1 EILLL
6 AGGTV
11 HAAGA
16 EHVDGA
22 QQSAVFVG
30 IVGRGI
36 LDEDDVPTLDQSAEL
51 LGGGVDGLLGS
62 EGGVGLTLGLD
73 VGQTQQADLDGLG
86 AGLQSQGR
94 GARACL
100 LSSCSVGLR
109 IWADESPKCVVR
121 RAVGGN
127 RAAAA
132 CSTSLVR

>member
-1 EILLL
+1 TTLFRS
-6 AGGTV
+6 
-11 HAAGA
+11 
-16 EHVDGA
+16 
-22 QQSAVFVG
+22 QSAVFVG

-94 GARACL
+94 GASGLHELVDRL
-100 LSSCSVGLR
+100 LGLVVTVAVVVGLR
-109 IWADESPKCVVR
+109 GR
-121 RAVGGN
+121 
-127 RAAAA
+127 
-132 CSTSLVR
+132 

>member
-1 EILLL
+1 DVAVHALEPGVLEGGVVDAESASVSVLVLDESEGHVEILLL

-16 EHVDGA
+16 EHVDVA

-62 EGGVGLTLGLD
+62 EGGVGLTLGL
-73 VGQTQQADLDGLG
+73 
-86 AGLQSQGR
+86 
-94 GARACL
+94 
-100 LSSCSVGLR
+100 
-109 IWADESPKCVVR
+109 
-121 RAVGGN
+121 
-127 RAAAA
+127 
-132 CSTSLVR
+132 